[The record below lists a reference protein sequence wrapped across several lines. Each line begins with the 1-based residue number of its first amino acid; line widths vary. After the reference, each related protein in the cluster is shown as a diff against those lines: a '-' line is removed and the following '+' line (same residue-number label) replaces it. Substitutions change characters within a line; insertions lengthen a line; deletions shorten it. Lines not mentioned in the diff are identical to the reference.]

1 MEDTVCPKTNFTAVK
16 FRSTANDK
24 GKQSLRQVL
33 LIDDN
38 PLQLTVREAI
48 LRDAGFQVS
57 VATTADSALATL
69 RGLPDRIGV
78 VVTDHIMPGCTG
90 AELVYQIRAL
100 NSWLP
105 VVVLSGLPE
114 AESEY
119 QSLNVV
125 FRAKPFPP
133 SELIELVRSS
143 LEHSSHNEGAA

>member
-1 MEDTVCPKTNFTAVK
+1 
-16 FRSTANDK
+16 
-24 GKQSLRQVL
+24 LRQVL

-38 PLQLTVREAI
+38 PLQLTVREAV

-90 AELVYQIRAL
+90 SELVQQIRL
-100 NSWLP
+100 LDICLP

-119 QSLNVV
+119 QDLNVV
-125 FRAKPFPP
+125 FRSKPFPP
-133 SELIELVRSS
+133 SELIELVRCS
-143 LEHSSHNEGAA
+143 LEHSDPNQGAA

>member
-1 MEDTVCPKTNFTAVK
+1 LCGTEKTTRAEL
-16 FRSTANDK
+16 A
-24 GKQSLRQVL
+24 LRQVL

-69 RGLPDRIGV
+69 RVLPDRVGV

-90 AELVYQIRAL
+90 SELVRQIRGI
-100 NSWLP
+100 NDWLP
-105 VVVLSGLPE
+105 IVVLSGLPE

-119 QSLNVV
+119 QEFDVV
-125 FRAKPFPP
+125 FRSKPFPP

-143 LEHSSHNEGAA
+143 LEFSERSRGAA